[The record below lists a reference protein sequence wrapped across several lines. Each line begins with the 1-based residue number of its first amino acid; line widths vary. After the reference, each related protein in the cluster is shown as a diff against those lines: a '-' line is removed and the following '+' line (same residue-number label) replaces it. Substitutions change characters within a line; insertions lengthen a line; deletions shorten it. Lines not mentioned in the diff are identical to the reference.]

1 MVFQED
7 PLDSDRVYDLGTDRK
22 LVPKETELSDMK
34 LVGLGKQDTKSTYG
48 SSALR

>member
-1 MVFQED
+1 MVFQDD

-34 LVGLGKQDTKSTYG
+34 MAGFGKQDTKSTYG

>member
-7 PLDSDRVYDLGTDRK
+7 PLDSSRVYDLGTDRK
-22 LVPKETELSDMK
+22 LVPKETELSEMK
-34 LVGLGKQDTKSTYG
+34 LGGLGKQDTKSTYG

>member
-1 MVFQED
+1 MVFQDD
-7 PLDSDRVYDLGTDRK
+7 PLDSDRVYDLRTDRK

-34 LVGLGKQDTKSTYG
+34 MAGLGKQDTKSTYG